1 MPIHIVK
8 KHSIPCHGCF
18 LTFILNKI
26 INRTIKSKANTN
38 TASNATLFP
47 QSPGM
52 DGAVAHISTDMT
64 GSSIIIL
71 VDVFA
76 FFIFSKSSAI
86 FFLSKVNHP
95 FGDLLCS
102 AFLPLRLFPIPADKI
117 ALGVDDEV
125 LDVRHNARD
134 AQASSV
140 LELVDGE
147 LRHIDNI
154 EIYGSDNAVHHLI

>member
-1 MPIHIVK
+1 MFRFVAGNQIFPVAVTFNIFLLSYRQTVLITHSRYKYHITK
-8 KHSIPCHGCF
+8 
-18 LTFILNKI
+18 KI
-26 INRTIKSKANTN
+26 INNETIERSDKR
-38 TASNATLFP
+38 
-47 QSPGM
+47 
-52 DGAVAHISTDMT
+52 
-64 GSSIIIL
+64 
-71 VDVFA
+71 
-76 FFIFSKSSAI
+76 FIF
-86 FFLSKVNHP
+86 FHHP
-95 FGDLLCS
+95 ILLCC
-102 AFLPLRLFPIPADKI
+102 FTILFPIPADKI

>member
-1 MPIHIVK
+1 MVVSICCKQSNFPAAVNFNIFLLFCRQTVLITHSRYKYHITK
-8 KHSIPCHGCF
+8 
-18 LTFILNKI
+18 KI
-26 INRTIKSKANTN
+26 INNETIEKSDKR
-38 TASNATLFP
+38 
-47 QSPGM
+47 
-52 DGAVAHISTDMT
+52 
-64 GSSIIIL
+64 
-71 VDVFA
+71 
-76 FFIFSKSSAI
+76 FIF
-86 FFLSKVNHP
+86 FHHP
-95 FGDLLCS
+95 ILLCC
-102 AFLPLRLFPIPADKI
+102 FTILFPIPADKI

>member
-1 MPIHIVK
+1 MK
-8 KHSIPCHGCF
+8 
-18 LTFILNKI
+18 
-26 INRTIKSKANTN
+26 
-38 TASNATLFP
+38 
-47 QSPGM
+47 
-52 DGAVAHISTDMT
+52 
-64 GSSIIIL
+64 
-71 VDVFA
+71 
-76 FFIFSKSSAI
+76 
-86 FFLSKVNHP
+86 LSKKVINASSFFHHP
-95 FGDLLCS
+95 ILLCC
-102 AFLPLRLFPIPADKI
+102 FTILFPIPDDKI

>member
-1 MPIHIVK
+1 MFRFVAGNQIFPVAVTFNIFLLSYRQTVLITHSRYKYHITK
-8 KHSIPCHGCF
+8 
-18 LTFILNKI
+18 KI
-26 INRTIKSKANTN
+26 INNETIEKSDKR
-38 TASNATLFP
+38 
-47 QSPGM
+47 
-52 DGAVAHISTDMT
+52 
-64 GSSIIIL
+64 
-71 VDVFA
+71 
-76 FFIFSKSSAI
+76 FIF
-86 FFLSKVNHP
+86 FHHP
-95 FGDLLCS
+95 ILICCFTI
-102 AFLPLRLFPIPADKI
+102 LFPIPADKI

>member
-1 MPIHIVK
+1 MFRFVAGNQIFPVAVTFNIFLLSYRQTVLITHSRYKYHITK
-8 KHSIPCHGCF
+8 
-18 LTFILNKI
+18 KI
-26 INRTIKSKANTN
+26 INNETIERSDKR
-38 TASNATLFP
+38 
-47 QSPGM
+47 
-52 DGAVAHISTDMT
+52 
-64 GSSIIIL
+64 
-71 VDVFA
+71 
-76 FFIFSKSSAI
+76 FIF
-86 FFLSKVNHP
+86 FHHP
-95 FGDLLCS
+95 ILICCFTI
-102 AFLPLRLFPIPADKI
+102 LFPIPADKI

>member
-1 MPIHIVK
+1 MFRFVAGNQIFPVAVTFNIFLLSYRQTVLITHSRYKYHITK
-8 KHSIPCHGCF
+8 
-18 LTFILNKI
+18 KI
-26 INRTIKSKANTN
+26 INNETIEKS
-38 TASNATLFP
+38 
-47 QSPGM
+47 
-52 DGAVAHISTDMT
+52 DRR
-64 GSSIIIL
+64 
-71 VDVFA
+71 
-76 FFIFSKSSAI
+76 FIF
-86 FFLSKVNHP
+86 FHHP
-95 FGDLLCS
+95 ILICCFTI
-102 AFLPLRLFPIPADKI
+102 LFPISADKI

>member
-1 MPIHIVK
+1 MFRFVAGNQIFPVAVTFNIFLLSYRQTVLITHSRYKYHITK
-8 KHSIPCHGCF
+8 
-18 LTFILNKI
+18 KI
-26 INRTIKSKANTN
+26 INNETIEKS
-38 TASNATLFP
+38 
-47 QSPGM
+47 
-52 DGAVAHISTDMT
+52 DRR
-64 GSSIIIL
+64 
-71 VDVFA
+71 
-76 FFIFSKSSAI
+76 FIF
-86 FFLSKVNHP
+86 FHHP
-95 FGDLLCS
+95 ILICCFTI
-102 AFLPLRLFPIPADKI
+102 LFPIPADKI

>member
-1 MPIHIVK
+1 MKLSK
-8 KHSIPCHGCF
+8 KVINASSFFTVQSCFAILFSIP
-18 LTFILNKI
+18 
-26 INRTIKSKANTN
+26 AN
-38 TASNATLFP
+38 
-47 QSPGM
+47 
-52 DGAVAHISTDMT
+52 
-64 GSSIIIL
+64 
-71 VDVFA
+71 
-76 FFIFSKSSAI
+76 
-86 FFLSKVNHP
+86 
-95 FGDLLCS
+95 
-102 AFLPLRLFPIPADKI
+102 KI

>member
-1 MPIHIVK
+1 MFRFVAGNQIFPVAVTFNIFLLSYRQTVLITHSRYKYHITK
-8 KHSIPCHGCF
+8 
-18 LTFILNKI
+18 KI
-26 INRTIKSKANTN
+26 INNETIEKSDKR
-38 TASNATLFP
+38 
-47 QSPGM
+47 
-52 DGAVAHISTDMT
+52 
-64 GSSIIIL
+64 
-71 VDVFA
+71 
-76 FFIFSKSSAI
+76 FIF
-86 FFLSKVNHP
+86 FHHP
-95 FGDLLCS
+95 ILLCC
-102 AFLPLRLFPIPADKI
+102 FTILFPIPADKI

>member
-1 MPIHIVK
+1 MK
-8 KHSIPCHGCF
+8 
-18 LTFILNKI
+18 
-26 INRTIKSKANTN
+26 
-38 TASNATLFP
+38 
-47 QSPGM
+47 
-52 DGAVAHISTDMT
+52 
-64 GSSIIIL
+64 
-71 VDVFA
+71 
-76 FFIFSKSSAI
+76 
-86 FFLSKVNHP
+86 LSKKVINALSFFHRP
-95 FGDLLCS
+95 ILLCC
-102 AFLPLRLFPIPADKI
+102 FTILFSIPADKI

>member
-1 MPIHIVK
+1 MFRFVAGNQIFPVAVTFNIFLLFCRQTVLITHSRYKYHITK
-8 KHSIPCHGCF
+8 
-18 LTFILNKI
+18 KI
-26 INRTIKSKANTN
+26 INNETIEKSDKR
-38 TASNATLFP
+38 
-47 QSPGM
+47 
-52 DGAVAHISTDMT
+52 
-64 GSSIIIL
+64 
-71 VDVFA
+71 
-76 FFIFSKSSAI
+76 FIF
-86 FFLSKVNHP
+86 FHHP
-95 FGDLLCS
+95 ILLCC
-102 AFLPLRLFPIPADKI
+102 FTILFPIPADKI

>member
-1 MPIHIVK
+1 MFRFVAGNQIFPVAVTFNIFLLSYRQTVLITHSRYKYHITK
-8 KHSIPCHGCF
+8 
-18 LTFILNKI
+18 KI
-26 INRTIKSKANTN
+26 INNETIEKSDKR
-38 TASNATLFP
+38 
-47 QSPGM
+47 
-52 DGAVAHISTDMT
+52 
-64 GSSIIIL
+64 
-71 VDVFA
+71 
-76 FFIFSKSSAI
+76 FIFFHRPI
-86 FFLSKVNHP
+86 
-95 FGDLLCS
+95 LLCC
-102 AFLPLRLFPIPADKI
+102 FTILFSIPADKI